1 MAVRGVSEAADK
13 FHDECGVCA
22 VLGRPDAANLVYL
35 GLYALQHRGQESAGI
50 AAFDG
55 KQLHHRKEMGYVAD
69 IFDRTLLDELP
80 GFAAVGHVRYA
91 TAGNSSLINA
101 QPMVA
106 KTHRGQVALAHNGNL
121 VNAGRLRHELEKA
134 GAIFQSTS
142 DSEVFL
148 HLLARSQAATLEA
161 ALLETL
167 DAAMGAFSLVVLCDG
182 RLFAARDPH
191 GFRPLALGR
200 LDETW
205 VVASESCAFDLVEAR
220 MVREVGPGEVVELA
234 GEEPRVLRPPGRG
247 PHAHCVFEHVYF
259 ARPDS
264 RVFGEDVGAVR
275 EKLGERLAR
284 EHPADADIVVAVPDS
299 GVPAA
304 LGFARQSGLPLALG
318 LVRNHYV
325 GRTFIE
331 PRQAI
336 RHFGV
341 KVKLNAVRS
350 AVGGRRVVLVDDS
363 IVRGTTSRK
372 IVMMLKGAGA
382 TEVHLRIS
390 SPPTT
395 GPCFYGI
402 DTPERRELIAS
413 SKSVEEIRAFV
424 GADSLG
430 YLSEQGMLSC
440 LTTPPGNFCTACF
453 SGNYRV
459 LDDEDRAD
467 VVVKDER

>member
-1 MAVRGVSEAADK
+1 MAVRRLSAAGTG

-22 VLGRPDAANLVYL
+22 VVGHADAANLVYL

-55 KQLHHRKEMGYVAD
+55 ATLRHRKAMGYVAD
-69 IFDRTLLDELP
+69 VFDRSLLDELP
-80 GFAAVGHVRYA
+80 GRTAVGHVRYS

-121 VNAGRLRHELEKA
+121 VNAVRLRRELERA

-148 HLLARSQAATLEA
+148 HLLARSQAGTLDA

-167 DAAMGAFSLVVLCDG
+167 DAAIGAYSVAVLCDG

-200 LDETW
+200 LGDAW
-205 VVASESCAFDLVEAR
+205 VVASETCAFDLIEAR
-220 MVREVGPGEVVELA
+220 LVREVGPGEVVELA
-234 GEEPRVLRPPGRG
+234 GDEPRVLRPPAPG
-247 PHAHCVFEHVYF
+247 PYAHCVFEHVYF

-264 RVFGEDVGAVR
+264 RVFGEDVEAVR
-275 EKLGERLAR
+275 ERLGERLAR
-284 EHPADADIVVAVPDS
+284 EHPAAADIVVGVPDS

-304 LGFARQSGLPLALG
+304 LGFARESGLPFVLG

-341 KVKLNAVRS
+341 KVKLNPVRAAV
-350 AVGGRRVVLVDDS
+350 AGRRMVLVDDS

-372 IVMMLKGAGA
+372 IVMMLKGVGA
-382 TEVHLRIS
+382 KEVHLRVS
-390 SPPTT
+390 SPPTI

-413 SKSVEEIRAFV
+413 SQTVEEIRRFV

-430 YLSEQGMLSC
+430 YLSEAGMLAC
-440 LTTPPGNFCTACF
+440 LATPAANFCTACF

-459 LDDEDRAD
+459 LDEEDRAGTVAKED
-467 VVVKDER
+467 R

>member
-1 MAVRGVSEAADK
+1 MALRGVSKAADK
-13 FHDECGVCA
+13 FHDECGVCG

-55 KQLHHRKEMGYVAD
+55 EALRHRKEMGYVAD
-69 IFDRTLLDELP
+69 IFDRSLLDELP
-80 GFAAVGHVRYA
+80 GSAAVGHVRYS

-121 VNAGRLRHELEKA
+121 VNALRLRRELEKA

-148 HLLARSQAATLEA
+148 HLFARSQAGTLEA

-167 DAAMGAFSLVVLCDG
+167 DAAMGAYSLVVLCDG

-205 VVASESCAFDLVEAR
+205 VVASETCAFDLIEAH
-220 MVREVGPGEVVELA
+220 MVREVGPGEVVELS
-234 GEEPRVLRPPGRG
+234 GEEPRVLRRSGPG
-247 PHAHCVFEHVYF
+247 PYAHCVFEHVYF

-264 RVFGEDVGAVR
+264 LVFGEDVGAVR
-275 EKLGERLAR
+275 ERLGERLAR
-284 EHPADADIVVAVPDS
+284 ERPAAADIVVAVPDS

-304 LGFARQSGLPLALG
+304 LGFARESGLPFTLG

-341 KVKLNAVRS
+341 KVKLNPVRS
-350 AVGGRRVVLVDDS
+350 AVAGKRVVLVDDS

-372 IVMMLKGAGA
+372 IVMMLKSAGA
-382 TEVHLRIS
+382 KEVHLRIS
-390 SPPTT
+390 SPPTI

-413 SKSVEEIRAFV
+413 SQTVEKIRAFV

-430 YLSEQGMLSC
+430 YLSEGGMLSC
-440 LTTPPGNFCTACF
+440 LTTPPANFCTACF

-459 LDDEDRAD
+459 LDDEDRANT
-467 VVVKDER
+467 VAKEER